1 MSQQTP
7 SDPAGT
13 THQFENFVAKAQQQP
28 EKKVSGGNV
37 GLVVGVA
44 AVAVVAVVLV
54 VALVTMV

>member
-7 SDPAGT
+7 NDPAGT

-37 GLVVGVA
+37 GLIIG
-44 AVAVVAVVLV
+44 VVAVVV
-54 VALVTMV
+54 VAAVLGIALVAMM